1 MIAYNYCYSTCLG
14 RIREFKGKSQLGFME
29 VKPPPG
35 LLGALKDHIH
45 SKPPPIITFGHPK
58 LLTLDLVAPN
68 GIVYAK
74 TSARKSLLAKMLEE
88 LLETRVMVKQAM
100 KTAKDNKVFLPSV
113 IEIEFVAE
121 IYSCAGFDETA

>member
-29 VKPPPG
+29 VKQPSG
-35 LLGALKDHIH
+35 LLEALKDHIH
-45 SKPPPIITFGHPK
+45 SMYTHTPSLFLIFPASE
-58 LLTLDLVAPN
+58 LLTFASLDLVAPN

-74 TSARKSLLAKMLEE
+74 QSVRKSLLAKMLEE

-100 KTAKDNKVFLPSV
+100 KTAKGNKVLMVF
-113 IEIEFVAE
+113 
-121 IYSCAGFDETA
+121 GDRK